1 MLEVM
6 MIIMIIAAILLIV
19 AVLVQPGKG
28 DLSAQFGGM
37 GGQFG
42 SMFGMQRTANFLTR
56 FTQIL
61 ALVLI
66 VMILVSNRFFIGN
79 GTLEDV
85 RPKSAT
91 EGAKVPTAAPQA
103 PAQAPAQQPAPAEP
117 AK

>member
-19 AVLVQPGKG
+19 AVLIQPGKG

-42 SMFGMQRTANFLTR
+42 SMFGMQRTANFLTK
-56 FTQIL
+56 FTQIV

-66 VMILVSNRFFIGN
+66 VLVLLSNRFFIN
-79 GTLEDV
+79 RATIDDLREKT
-85 RPKSAT
+85 RT
-91 EGAKVPTAAPQA
+91 EGAPPVKNNPQQA
-103 PAQAPAQQPAPAEP
+103 PAPAQQPA
-117 AK
+117 K